1 MKDGMT
7 RIGWTAGLAG
17 AAFIA
22 AGVLRV
28 FAFTVTYEDGWPDA
42 NTAKRQGPGRCYGGT
57 ILVEETPSGCRT
69 AT

>member
-1 MKDGMT
+1 MKDGLT

-28 FAFTVTYEDGWPDA
+28 FAFTVLA
-42 NTAKRQGPGRCYGGT
+42 TARWD
-57 ILVEETPSGCRT
+57 
-69 AT
+69 